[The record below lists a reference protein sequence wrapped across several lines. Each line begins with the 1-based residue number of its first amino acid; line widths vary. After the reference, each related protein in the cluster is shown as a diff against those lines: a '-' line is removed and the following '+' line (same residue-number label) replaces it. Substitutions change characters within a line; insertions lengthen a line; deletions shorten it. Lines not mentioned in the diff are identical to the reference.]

1 METFYKINNRRLDS
15 LAADF
20 KNSNKNFANEIDE
33 FINLII
39 EESAI
44 EVSTYSELEFL
55 MEKRRFLLG
64 KGIDLELD
72 KIELVMLSDLN
83 FKIDKIINKK

>member
-33 FINLII
+33 FIKDPNIKKNLLTVKSQI
-39 EESAI
+39 
-44 EVSTYSELEFL
+44 
-55 MEKRRFLLG
+55 
-64 KGIDLELD
+64 
-72 KIELVMLSDLN
+72 
-83 FKIDKIINKK
+83 FKITINATSNDGFCHFVTYYDRDNKKILYCSSEH